1 MSKAYK
7 VVMNFDATDEQDAE
21 NFVASMSEND
31 WLEHLEED
39 KNE

>member
-7 VVMNFDATDEQDAE
+7 IVMKFEAKDEQDAE
-21 NFVASMSEND
+21 DFVASMSEKD